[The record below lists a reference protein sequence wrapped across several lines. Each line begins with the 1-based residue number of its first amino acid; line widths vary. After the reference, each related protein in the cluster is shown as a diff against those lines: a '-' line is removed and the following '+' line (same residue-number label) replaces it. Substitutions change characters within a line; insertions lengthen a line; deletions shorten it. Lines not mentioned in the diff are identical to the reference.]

1 MSLTYLN
8 IFHSFFQCFYCRI
21 QINLKVDL
29 PTIQDIPGEYITML
43 SVFKINNTDTTTIS
57 FVMLFAI
64 WYHLY
69 NVKNMKST
77 HGEVLLLIK
86 LQASAY
92 SFTKVSFLLWV
103 LFRFFKLYRWYQFAQ
118 KVSLDIN
125 LVHLLTLNKFSATT
139 LIQCFYL

>member
-1 MSLTYLN
+1 MFKVNTKETRTISLTYLN

-21 QINLKVDL
+21 QINIEVDL

-77 HGEVLLLIK
+77 HRGVLLLIK
-86 LQASAY
+86 LQASVY
-92 SFTKVSFLLWV
+92 SFTKSIIPSMSAFQV
-103 LFRFFKLYRWYQFAQ
+103 FKIVQMVPVCT
-118 KVSLDIN
+118 KSLI
-125 LVHLLTLNKFSATT
+125 
-139 LIQCFYL
+139 